1 MAWAHKWWKANAFLA
16 VAALRFL
23 FGVQPVIFVDRA
35 SSSNRG
41 CRKQKGHARTV
52 RTRWRRIFN
61 FETASEG
68 AARGLFTMMVVLLS
82 SCVGFSA
89 YWHWSDEMALTN
101 GIIAS
106 SNCHNQNC
114 AKSKRALS
122 MEVIGGFALPLLVT
136 VSIYLYRWNNRPLIR
151 SLNRNSETIYRSQP
165 NCWDDQRRGSS
176 WKQYGRLATKQV
188 FEVMALGVLWLNLR
202 PFSHTKQD
210 GDDGDYHV
218 GKLIS
223 SIASMLPAIVCLL
236 VSIEMGINFS
246 SLARR
251 LNTLNVSLNNFIRCI
266 CVGDCM
272 KRVNPDTNVIQTQ
285 YMHRI
290 SNDLSCKPNKRNYL
304 RHLILQYDVLGQYTV
319 DVVQFYAP
327 ILLSIVGMHFVLLT
341 MQLFLCYRQ
350 MSRTTSDS
358 VNINQLGQTLLPML
372 SAISSA
378 GQIMFLVDIA
388 AEFNRKLDDGTV
400 VDLGRLSSA
409 THRVDRNTLTTY
421 DAKELDKCVTTLSLI
436 VYRIRDGTML
446 YGYFDLDR
454 SLVMTIITSTCSYLI
469 VLMQVM

>member
-1 MAWAHKWWKANAFLA
+1 MAWAHRWWKANAFL
-16 VAALRFL
+16 VVSALRFL
-23 FGVQPVIFVDRA
+23 FGAQAVIFADRA
-35 SSSNRG
+35 SSSNRD
-41 CRKQKGHARTV
+41 CRNREGRPLIV
-52 RTRWRRIFN
+52 GTRWRRIFN
-61 FETASEG
+61 FAAASEG
-68 AARGLFTMMVVLLS
+68 AACRLFTMTVVLLS
-82 SCVGFSA
+82 SCVGFGT

-101 GIIAS
+101 GVIAS

-114 AKSKRALS
+114 AKSKRAFS

-151 SLNRNSETIYRSQP
+151 SLNRNSETIYHSQQ
-165 NCWDDQRRGSS
+165 NYRNDQRRDNS
-176 WKQYGRLATKQV
+176 WKLYIRLVTKQV
-188 FEVMALGVLWLNLR
+188 FEVVSLGVLWLNLR
-202 PFSHTKQD
+202 PFSHIKQD

-223 SIASMLPAIVCLL
+223 SMASMLPATVCLL

-251 LNTLNVSLNNFIRCI
+251 LSTLNVSLNYFVRCI
-266 CVGDCM
+266 CVSD
-272 KRVNPDTNVIQTQ
+272 D
-285 YMHRI
+285 RI
-290 SNDLSCKPNKRNYL
+290 NKSLSCKPNKRSYL
-304 RHLILQYDVLGQYTV
+304 RHLVLQYDALGQYTV

-358 VNINQLGQTLLPML
+358 MNINQLGQTLLPML
-372 SAISSA
+372 SAITSA

-388 AEFNRKLDDGTV
+388 ADFNRKLDDETV
-400 VDLGRLSSA
+400 AILGRLSSA
-409 THRVDRNTLTTY
+409 THRKDRNMISTY
-421 DAKELDKCVTTLSLI
+421 DTRELDKCVTTISLI
-436 VYRIRDGTML
+436 VNRIRDGTML
-446 YGYFDLDR
+446 YGYFDVDR
-454 SLVMTIITSTCSYLI
+454 SLVMTIVASTCSYLI